1 MGIEPTSH
9 DSRRSS
15 TGFEDQAHHQ
25 TGRASTAQL
34 KSIPH
39 VLPPEDPT
47 FTEPVY
53 FLFLSYVN
61 SFPGLSKVFFSRAG
75 YQ

>member
-25 TGRASTAQL
+25 TGRASSGATAQL
-34 KSIPH
+34 RGYLNCSNLET
-39 VLPPEDPT
+39 VLPH
-47 FTEPVY
+47 FHR
-53 FLFLSYVN
+53 SQRI
-61 SFPGLSKVFFSRAG
+61 SCS
-75 YQ
+75 